1 MRGADAF
8 GRLVPADRSGL
19 RRHVE
24 VQVAADRLGERRHP
38 LHLRRE
44 FVRVHLTV
52 GVDSR
57 KPAMKAA
64 RTRASR
70 LACPLTSGTWLRTAL
85 TRRSIAATTR
95 TWPPEWLLPQIPI
108 RPASTCAHRSI
119 SWRGSPSLAPKL
131 RLSNASALSPA
142 PAKSPAKLSRYISLD
157 RGEAVRHDEWRPGR
171 ATGAVRGLEPAS

>member
-1 MRGADAF
+1 
-8 GRLVPADRSGL
+8 
-19 RRHVE
+19 
-24 VQVAADRLGERRHP
+24 
-38 LHLRRE
+38 
-44 FVRVHLTV
+44 
-52 GVDSR
+52 
-57 KPAMKAA
+57 MKAA
-64 RTRASR
+64 RTRARR

-85 TRRSIAATTR
+85 TRRSIAATR

>member
-1 MRGADAF
+1 
-8 GRLVPADRSGL
+8 
-19 RRHVE
+19 
-24 VQVAADRLGERRHP
+24 
-38 LHLRRE
+38 
-44 FVRVHLTV
+44 
-52 GVDSR
+52 
-57 KPAMKAA
+57 MKAA
-64 RTRASR
+64 RTRARR

-131 RLSNASALSPA
+131 RLSNTSALSPA
-142 PAKSPAKLSRYISLD
+142 PAKSSAKLSRYISLH

-171 ATGAVRGLEPAS
+171 ATGAVRGIEPAS